1 MAEGE
6 LRKLLDEP
14 EATCLL
20 VPQASVLL
28 WPGCCYF
35 IRGTLP
41 NDCIRALLL
50 WPCCRRGRVVMH
62 TAMNEGP
69 YSVRAAV
76 LPGLICMIAP
86 TRPLIHSR
94 TQPPS

>member
-28 WPGCCYF
+28 WPGCC
-35 IRGTLP
+35 
-41 NDCIRALLL
+41 C
-50 WPCCRRGRVVMH
+50 GRVVMH

-69 YSVRAAV
+69 YSGRAAV
-76 LPGLICMIAP
+76 LSGLICMIAP